1 MAEKGTNGGP
11 WLIGLRSICE
21 FNVILSLESTLLDGQ
36 VAKIG
41 LNCPFDLR
49 SGSRHEKY
57 LSRLLGGLNMVRW
70 PL

>member
-11 WLIGLRSICE
+11 WLVGLRSVCE
-21 FNVILSLESTLLDGQ
+21 VNVILSLESTLLDGQ

-49 SGSRHEKY
+49 SGSRHEK
-57 LSRLLGGLNMVRW
+57 
-70 PL
+70 